1 MSAWNPYRIVRRCL
15 RDPDYFQAVA
25 YSFAFA
31 LAAILLAVG
40 PIALEGGS

>member
-1 MSAWNPYRIVRRCL
+1 MSMNPYRIVRRWL

-31 LAAILLAVG
+31 LGVIALAVV
-40 PIALEGGS
+40 PIILGTNR